1 MKVQNGC
8 NLQAEKLDKVART
21 LKLYEVAYFS
31 VLFSIYF
38 SCEPAF
44 FPFSLSLWPVSV
56 WIILSKKQLL

>member
-8 NLQAEKLDKVART
+8 TLQAEKLDKVART

-38 SCEPAF
+38 FFSCEPVF
-44 FPFSLSLWPVSV
+44 FSLQPFSMTCQCMNYTV
-56 WIILSKKQLL
+56 